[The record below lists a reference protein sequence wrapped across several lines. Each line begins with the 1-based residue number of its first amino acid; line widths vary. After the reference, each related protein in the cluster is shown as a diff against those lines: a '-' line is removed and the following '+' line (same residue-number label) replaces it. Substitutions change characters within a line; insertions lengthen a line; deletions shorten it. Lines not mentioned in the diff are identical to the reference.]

1 MTLKI
6 VINLGLFDKL
16 PDLLEKND
24 NFLQLTAVFHT
35 KKNYIIM
42 KKTNNFNLFI
52 LKTPI
57 ENEAIHKRRF

>member
-24 NFLQLTAVFHT
+24 NFLQLTAVFRT
-35 KKNYIIM
+35 KK
-42 KKTNNFNLFI
+42 KLHNNEKNKQLQFVYPQN
-52 LKTPI
+52 TYR
-57 ENEAIHKRRF
+57 E